1 MLQASSRDANE
12 PVPGFE
18 PEPKTRFFG
27 KFSNPE
33 PVPEPEPESDFS
45 KTLYPNPNPCL
56 EVLKNFLLIFVE
68 IFNFYDYFQQKPVSI
83 SSIYKKNNFS
93 EGISLVF

>member
-1 MLQASSRDANE
+1 LKIIALFPVRDANE

-33 PVPEPEPESDFS
+33 PVPEPESDFL

-68 IFNFYDYFQQKPVSI
+68 IFNFYDYFQQKPV
-83 SSIYKKNNFS
+83 
-93 EGISLVF
+93 